1 MSKTKTSTNTNTNT
15 NTVTN
20 TTDTLNRYLF
30 DDRHVRGELVQLSQS
45 YQSIIK
51 NHNYPVGV
59 RLLLGELMAA
69 TCLLTATLKFEGS
82 ITVQLQGD
90 GPVGYMSVN
99 GDNSQQ
105 LRGIAKVVDTEQAND
120 AHSLQALLGKG
131 NMIITIKPDLGEAY
145 QGIVALDQSTLAQ
158 CFAHYFEVSAQ
169 IPTQVWLFSNDETQQ
184 VAGSLVQLLPDGDGS
199 VENKAQQQKD
209 FEHIAQLTNTIKAD
223 EIFSLEAQALLY
235 RLYHQ
240 EKVSL
245 FEPQTVSYQC
255 GCSSNKCLTAI
266 AQIQASE
273 IEVILAEQG
282 KISITCDYC
291 LTTYDFFS
299 EQLKSF
305 TSKDSH

>member
-1 MSKTKTSTNTNTNT
+1 MSITDISTD
-15 NTVTN
+15 TN

-69 TCLLTATLKFEGS
+69 TCLLTATLKFEGD

-99 GDNSQQ
+99 GDNNQQ
-105 LRGIAKVVDTEQAND
+105 LRGIAKVVEASKADGAR
-120 AHSLQALLGKG
+120 SLQELLGKG
-131 NMIITIKPDLGEAY
+131 NMIITIKPNQGEAY
-145 QGIVALDQSTLAQ
+145 QGVVSLDQPTLAQ

-169 IPTQVWLFSNDETQQ
+169 IPTQVWLFSDDDKQQ

-199 VENKAQQQKD
+199 SENKEQQQED
-209 FEHIAQLTNTIKAD
+209 FEHIAQLTNTIKND
-223 EIFSLEAQALLY
+223 EIFSLEAEALLY

-240 EKVSL
+240 EKVSV
-245 FEPQTVSYQC
+245 FEPQTVSYHC
-255 GCSSNKCLTAI
+255 GCSSNKCLAAI
-266 AQIQASE
+266 AQIEAGE
-273 IEVILAEQG
+273 IEAILAEKG
-282 KISITCDYC
+282 KISMTCDYC
-291 LTTYDFFS
+291 LTTYDFFN

>member
-1 MSKTKTSTNTNTNT
+1 MSKTDI
-15 NTVTN
+15 N

-30 DDRHVRGELVQLSQS
+30 DGLHVRGELVQLSTS
-45 YQSIIK
+45 YQNIIK
-51 NHNYPVGV
+51 SHNYPVSV

-69 TCLLTATLKFEGS
+69 TCLLTATLKFEGD

-99 GDNSQQ
+99 GDNNQQ
-105 LRGIAKVVDTEQAND
+105 MRGIAKVIETKKADEAQ
-120 AHSLQALLGKG
+120 SLQEIMGKG
-131 NMIITIKPDLGEAY
+131 NMIITIKPNQGEAY
-145 QGIVALDQSTLAQ
+145 QGIVALDLPTLAQ
-158 CFAHYFEVSAQ
+158 CFSHYFDVSAQ
-169 IPTQVWLFSNDETQQ
+169 IPTQVWLFSDDKKQQ

-199 VENKAQQQKD
+199 SENIAKQKSD

-223 EIFSLEAQALLY
+223 EIFSLEAEALLY

-255 GCSSNKCLTAI
+255 GCSSNKCLAAI
-266 AQIQASE
+266 AQIEPSE
-273 IEVILAEQG
+273 IEAILAEQG
-282 KISITCDYC
+282 KISMTCDYC
-291 LTTYDFFS
+291 LTTYDFFT

-305 TSKDSH
+305 ISKDSH

>member
-1 MSKTKTSTNTNTNT
+1 MSNTDIS
-15 NTVTN
+15 

-30 DDRHVRGELVQLSQS
+30 DDMHVRGELVQLSKS

-59 RLLLGELMAA
+59 RTLLGELMAA
-69 TCLLTATLKFEGS
+69 SCLLTATLKFEGD

-99 GDNSQQ
+99 GDNNQQ
-105 LRGIAKVVDTEQAND
+105 MRGIAKIVDTEKASK
-120 AHSLQALLGKG
+120 ALSLEEIIGKG
-131 NMIITIKPDLGEAY
+131 NMIITVKPNQGEPY
-145 QGIVALDQSTLAQ
+145 QGIVALNQPTLAQ
-158 CFAHYFEVSAQ
+158 CFVQYFEVSAQ
-169 IPTQVWLFSNDETQQ
+169 IPTQVWLFSDDEKQQ
-184 VAGSLVQLLPDGDGS
+184 VAGSLIQLLPDGDGS
-199 VENKAQQQKD
+199 VENKDQQKKD
-209 FEHIAQLTNTIKAD
+209 FEHICQLTNTIKAD
-223 EIFSLEAQALLY
+223 EVFSLEAQALLY

-245 FEPQTVSYQC
+245 FDPQVVSYLC
-255 GCSSNKCLTAI
+255 GCSSNKCLAAI
-266 AQIQASE
+266 AQIEPTE
-273 IEVILAEQG
+273 IETILAEQG

-291 LTTYDFFS
+291 LTTYDFFA